1 MSEQH
6 EKDLLH
12 GVTLEEIVNYL
23 VEVYGWE
30 KLGKWI
36 KIKSFNIAPSVN
48 SSLKLLRKT
57 PWARAKVE
65 ALYISTRKSKLR
77 RERKGSS

>member
-1 MSEQH
+1 MSEQQ
-6 EKDLLH
+6 ENDLLH
-12 GVTLEEIVNYL
+12 GVTLEDIVNYL
-23 VEVYGWE
+23 VDVYGWE

-36 KIKSFNIAPSVN
+36 KIRSFTTNPTVN

-65 ALYISTRKSKLR
+65 ALYVTTRKIKLK
-77 RERKGSS
+77 RERKAAS